1 MLELTLLSEGGITD
15 DDSATDN
22 DETVLGTEVFE
33 VDLEKSSELEELVL
47 EVKHLIISLL
57 KNKTSHF

>member
-1 MLELTLLSEGGITD
+1 LLEGGITD
-15 DDSATDN
+15 NKSATDN
-22 DETVLGTEVFE
+22 DETILGTEVFE